1 MSRYRSLATALR
13 RQTAAVARRSAEP
26 GSPVSGLVD
35 AYRSS
40 TDNLRGSSDGLTDS
54 VQRLSR
60 LTDAITVIDLASAS
74 GRDVAETAAFFDDLR
89 STLGTE
95 TLSSA
100 AAGLERSEEHTSELQ
115 SLMRISYA
123 VFCLKKKK
131 INTHTHDEYTN

>member
-74 GRDVAETAAFFDDLR
+74 GRDVAETAAFFADLR

-95 TLSSA
+95 TLSST
-100 AAGLERSEEHTSELQ
+100 AAGLEPAERFAKLAIE
-115 SLMRISYA
+115 RIAGDPERGEIGRASCRER
-123 VFCLKKKK
+123 VC
-131 INTHTHDEYTN
+131 EYV